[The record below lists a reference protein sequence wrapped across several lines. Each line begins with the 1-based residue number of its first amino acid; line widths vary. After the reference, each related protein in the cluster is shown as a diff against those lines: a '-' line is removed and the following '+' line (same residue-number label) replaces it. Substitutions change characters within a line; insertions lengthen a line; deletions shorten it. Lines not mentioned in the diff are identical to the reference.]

1 MFKPYFKTKDETS
14 NKMNVGSHGIGLSF
28 CKRVAKKLGGD
39 LILNEA
45 IRDGCEF
52 ELSLKL
58 KKLDAPAKVTTI
70 YLMSFSIKKSRA
82 VALVGSSAKSSSK
95 SPPSKL
101 LSLTQFLRFLSKRSL
116 FHRLRKSNSRK

>member
-70 YLMSFSIKKSRA
+70 YLMSFSIKKVEQWLWQEVRQKA
-82 VALVGSSAKSSSK
+82 PAKV
-95 SPPSKL
+95 L
-101 LSLTQFLRFLSKRSL
+101 HLSY
-116 FHRLRKSNSRK
+116 